1 MRSFRR
7 RLCPLPRFLPCERLG
22 SISGTLLF
30 LAFALLS
37 PVPCRAQTEDPLK
50 QHYQAANQFAR
61 AGDRAHASEEYRA
74 FLAEA
79 LHRIANGKAD
89 AGSFDSAAPMFE
101 EAIAL
106 SPAHRSVK
114 FDYAKACLDDD
125 NLPKAKSLAEPLA
138 KSPEATPETKLLF
151 GRVLFHLGEFAS
163 AKDELEQVF
172 AEKPEFNTGY
182 LLGKTYLLLHEEQ
195 QARQLFNGMAQKFGD
210 TFQTHVYF
218 GRAYSETDY
227 RQQAL
232 EEFRRAMDKD
242 DRAPDVHY
250 YLGLTYLG
258 HNESAGY
265 AQAVPEFRAE
275 LHRNHDFRSHY
286 MLGYI
291 ALKQRDLKQ
300 AESELLNATGLEP
313 TDLQSLLLLAEVYD
327 DQNRAGEA
335 ERVLRKAISL
345 AANHA
350 QNEGQVS
357 RAHYLLGRLLYKTGR
372 PQEAMLEMKT
382 VADIQRRLGPSSTQ
396 TADARTKEAQDQTRS
411 AAQSIPP
418 EKLKQLEQ
426 FTNAL
431 RPAIA
436 DAYNNLGVISA
447 SDSDLPSALKYF
459 RSASAWDPSLEGL
472 DRNLGRGAFLAGQF
486 DQAAPPL
493 SRYLQQHPE
502 DNSARSILGI
512 TWFRLGEYR
521 KAVDVLT
528 PIASVIQS
536 NPDLANAYNVSR
548 SKIGKE

>member
-1 MRSFRR
+1 MRAHVLRSFRR

-22 SISGTLLF
+22 SISGTLLL

-37 PVPCRAQTEDPLK
+37 PVPCRTQTEDPLK
-50 QHYQAANQFAR
+50 QHYQAANQLAR
-61 AGDRAHASEEYRA
+61 AGDRAHAAEEYRA

-89 AGSFDSAAPMFE
+89 ADSFDSAGAMFE
-101 EAIAL
+101 EAVTL
-106 SPAHRSVK
+106 SPSDRNLK
-114 FDYAKACLDDD
+114 FDYAKACLDAD

-138 KSPEATPETKLLF
+138 KSPDATTETKLLF

-182 LLGKTYLLLHEEQ
+182 LLGKTHLLLHEEQ

-210 TFQTHVYF
+210 TVQTRIYF

-232 EEFRRAMDKD
+232 EEFHHAIEKD
-242 DRAPDVHY
+242 DRAADVHY

-275 LHRNHDFRSHY
+275 LHRSQDDFRSHY

-300 AESELLNATGLEP
+300 AESELLNAAGLEP

-327 DQNRAGEA
+327 DKNRADEA
-335 ERVLRKAISL
+335 ERILRKAISL
-345 AANHA
+345 AASHA

-411 AAQSIPP
+411 ADQSIPA
-418 EKLKQLEQ
+418 EKVKQLEQ
-426 FTNAL
+426 FTNVL

-436 DAYNNLGVISA
+436 DAYNNLGVVSA

-459 RSASAWDPSLEGL
+459 RSASA
-472 DRNLGRGAFLAGQF
+472 
-486 DQAAPPL
+486 
-493 SRYLQQHPE
+493 
-502 DNSARSILGI
+502 
-512 TWFRLGEYR
+512 
-521 KAVDVLT
+521 
-528 PIASVIQS
+528 
-536 NPDLANAYNVSR
+536 
-548 SKIGKE
+548 